1 MFLVFLA
8 LVLLALAWPVF
19 AAAALVFVVVALL
32 ALRRD
37 PHLRG
42 RAWALRRAGWFLA
55 AGAAF
60 TGAAAY
66 GRGLAATTFGI
77 LDPDDACMLRRP
89 EGYSHRIG
97 ASADGSSSMWP
108 LRDTT
113 CGPDLVPGY
122 VNPLVAGSAVLFVVL
137 LAVLILAE
145 VRSRR
150 LPDGDAARR

>member
-1 MFLVFLA
+1 MVLVFLA
-8 LVLLALAWPVF
+8 LALLALAWPVF
-19 AAAALVFVVVALL
+19 AAAALVFVVIAAL

-37 PHLRG
+37 PDVRD
-42 RAWALRRAGWFLA
+42 RASALRRAGWFLA

-66 GRGLAATTFGI
+66 GRGLAATTFGL

-89 EGYSHRIG
+89 EGYDHRVG
-97 ASADGSSSMWP
+97 TSVDGSSSMWP

-137 LAVLILAE
+137 LVVLILAE
-145 VRSRR
+145 VRSRP
-150 LPDGDAARR
+150 LPAGDAARR

>member
-1 MFLVFLA
+1 MALVFLA
-8 LVLLALAWPVF
+8 LALLALAWPVF
-19 AAAALVFVVVALL
+19 AAAGLVFVVIAAL

-37 PHLRG
+37 PDILG
-42 RAWALRRAGWFLA
+42 RASALRRAGWFLA

-60 TGAAAY
+60 TAAAVY
-66 GRGLAATTFGI
+66 GRGLAATTFGL
-77 LDPDDACMLRRP
+77 LDPDDGCMLRRP
-89 EGYSHRIG
+89 EGYDHRVG

-137 LAVLILAE
+137 LVVLILAE
-145 VRSRR
+145 VRSRP
-150 LPDGDAARR
+150 LPAGDAARR